1 MDSEMLKALE
11 ASIASWKKRR
21 ETDDWGHE
29 ECALC
34 DHAGE
39 LRLQGQTLD
48 GLRCHFCIIG
58 QLDGIHNCCYNTPYW
73 KASEAF
79 KAWLEKDSDETLE
92 AWHKAADAEIAF
104 LESLLPKQG
113 GNDVSS

>member
-1 MDSEMLKALE
+1 MDSEMLKALKS
-11 ASIASWKKRR
+11 SIASWKKRR

-29 ECALC
+29 GCALC

-39 LRLQGQTLD
+39 LRPRPAGVIS
-48 GLRCHFCIIG
+48 RCSFCVIG
-58 QLDGIHNCCYNTPYW
+58 QLDGAHYCYNTPYR

-79 KAWLEKDSDETLE
+79 NAWLEKDSDETLE

-104 LESLLPKQG
+104 LESLLPNG
-113 GNDVSS
+113 PG